1 VSGNKTG
8 TALLVDL
15 AKGFAL
21 SEFYPHKHPSLVQG
35 ILKLDV
41 ALQARPEDV
50 RVDVNP
56 TGLSLAGEG
65 LTHRSPHVERFAGR
79 LNEHEIRS
87 LVFRRDM
94 GSESVGRFLSACTL
108 PPRVARAAG
117 GFHAVLA
124 AAGAGKVAVNGS
136 WVEPAPQPAAPPR
149 TSAAGDSGIALW
161 SAHDVYEQVQFSARR
176 VETEDTAEL
185 RRMLHEGNDSERL
198 EALQRLEFVAQHC
211 MQRGDTD
218 RVVVVVD
225 ELRRDAEK
233 LHGRNPATRGAVM
246 LAMHRIAEHAVINE
260 LVARLGKARSED
272 ERVGLRS
279 TLLHLGAEVVTPLVR
294 ELTAASDLSARRA
307 LRDTL
312 VALDSLG
319 VPLLEDMIGDQ
330 RWFVVRNM
338 VGILG
343 EIRSADA
350 AEHFARTLLHDDARV
365 RRETI
370 LALSKYGDE
379 RAVPLLVKALT
390 DREASLRAAAALG
403 LGLTKANA
411 AVAPL
416 IDRLGQESDP
426 EAQAEML
433 RALGRIGNPRAVP
446 ALAERASAGGF
457 FSRTPPQVRVEAVR
471 ALGEIGGD
479 AANAILQRL
488 IRDRNGEV
496 RDAAFKALS
505 PAPA

>member
-35 ILKLDV
+35 ILMLDV
-41 ALQARPEDV
+41 ALQSRPEDAKV
-50 RVDVNP
+50 EVTP
-56 TGLSLAGEG
+56 TGMSLAGEG
-65 LTHRSPHVERFAGR
+65 LTHRSPHVERFAAR

-136 WVEPAPQPAAPPR
+136 WVEPAPPAAAATT
-149 TSAAGDSGIALW
+149 TSGDLGISLW
-161 SAHDVYEQVQFSARR
+161 SAHDVYEQVQFSAKR
-176 VETEDTAEL
+176 VESEDTAEL
-185 RRMLHEGNDSERL
+185 RRMLHEGDDGERL
-198 EALQRLEFVAQHC
+198 EALRRLELVAQHC
-211 MQRGDTD
+211 MQRGDMD

-233 LHGRNPATRGAVM
+233 LHGRDPATRGAVM

-319 VPLLEDMIGDQ
+319 VPLLEDMIGDP

-370 LALSKYGDE
+370 LALSKCGDE
-379 RAVPLLVKALT
+379 RAVPLLVRALT
-390 DREASLRAAAALG
+390 DREPSLRAAAALG

-416 IDRLGQESDP
+416 IDRLGPESDP
-426 EAQAEML
+426 EARAEML
-433 RALGRIGNPRAVP
+433 RALGRIGDPRAVP
-446 ALAERASAGGF
+446 ALGEHASAGGF

-471 ALGEIGGD
+471 ALGEIGGE
-479 AANAILQRL
+479 AANALLQRL
-488 IRDRNGEV
+488 VRDRNREV
-496 RDAAFKALS
+496 RDAALKALS

>member
-1 VSGNKTG
+1 MSANKTG

-41 ALQARPEDV
+41 ALQARPEDA
-50 RVDVNP
+50 RVEVHP

-65 LTHRSPHVERFAGR
+65 LTHRSPHVERFAAR
-79 LNEHEIRS
+79 LGEHEIRS
-87 LVFRRDM
+87 VVLRRDM

-124 AAGAGKVAVNGS
+124 AAGAAKVAVNGS
-136 WVEPAPQPAAPPR
+136 WVEPASQAPPSR
-149 TSAAGDSGIALW
+149 PASASGDSGISLW
-161 SAHDVYEQVQFSARR
+161 SAHDAYEQVQFSARR
-176 VETEDTAEL
+176 VATEDTAEL

-198 EALQRLEFVAQHC
+198 EALQRLEFVAQHH
-211 MQRGDTD
+211 MQRGDVD
-218 RVVVVVD
+218 RVVALVD

-233 LHGRNPATRGAVM
+233 LHGRDAATRGAVM
-246 LAMHRIAEHAVINE
+246 LAMHRIAEHAVVNE

-403 LGLTKANA
+403 LGLY
-411 AVAPL
+411 
-416 IDRLGQESDP
+416 
-426 EAQAEML
+426 
-433 RALGRIGNPRAVP
+433 ALGRGAEHFLVRLSRIGYPT
-446 ALAERASAGGF
+446 GK
-457 FSRTPPQVRVEAVR
+457 
-471 ALGEIGGD
+471 
-479 AANAILQRL
+479 ILRY
-488 IRDRNGEV
+488 IED
-496 RDAAFKALS
+496 D
-505 PAPA
+505 P